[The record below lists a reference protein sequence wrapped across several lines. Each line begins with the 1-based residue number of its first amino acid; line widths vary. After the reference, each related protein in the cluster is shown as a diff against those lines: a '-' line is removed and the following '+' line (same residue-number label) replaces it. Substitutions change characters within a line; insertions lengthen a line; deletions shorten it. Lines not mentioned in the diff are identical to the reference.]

1 MSAIVLLSVI
11 IPAYNA
17 QTLLEQAVRSVLAQ
31 PCAEIEI
38 WIINDGSVDS
48 TGQIADR
55 LARED
60 PRVRVIHT
68 ENQGAAHA
76 RNLGLDAAAGDYVGF
91 LDADDVWCANA
102 VDGEVER
109 VLRSGQYDMLRFG
122 YFHGD
127 PELHWGKA
135 VPVAAGALQ
144 QGDPGYNRAVSGRSF
159 CSFLLRRPLL
169 KDLRFPERI
178 RYHEDI
184 TFLFLFARKS
194 CNILL
199 INRYLFVYRNHLAS
213 AMHAMPD
220 WRYIL
225 TDEIPAWQWARSRA
239 AYEKDRA
246 DCDGMI
252 YSLMWDYL
260 RRSALLGVPGAA
272 LAEDMERCEA
282 FRDAMTRFG
291 SFWTSTKAV
300 TFFRHFQRNPKGVCR
315 IYRILGWVPRI
326 LRRLLRRPQLR
337 TIYLR
342 LKYRTSLNQYVR

>member
-1 MSAIVLLSVI
+1 MSAVVLLSVI
-11 IPAYNA
+11 IPAYNT
-17 QTLLEQAVRSVLAQ
+17 QNHLEQAVRSVLAQ
-31 PCAEIEI
+31 PCTELEI
-38 WIINDGSVDS
+38 WIIDDGSADS

-55 LARED
+55 LAGED

-68 ENQGAAHA
+68 ANGGAAHA
-76 RNLGLDAAAGDYVGF
+76 RNLGLDMASGDYVAF

-102 VDGEVER
+102 LDGGVER
-109 VLRSGQYDMLRFG
+109 VLRSGQYDMLGFG

-127 PELHWGKA
+127 PELRRGKA

-144 QGDPGYNRAVSGRSF
+144 KGEPGYNRAVSGRSF
-159 CSFLLRRPLL
+159 CSFLLRRALL
-169 KDLRFPERI
+169 GDLRFPDGI

-225 TDEIPAWQWARSRA
+225 TEEIPAWQWARSRA
-239 AYEKDRA
+239 DSEKDRS

-260 RRSALLGVPGAA
+260 HRSAMWGMPGAA
-272 LAEDMERCEA
+272 LAEDMEGCEA
-282 FRDAMTRFG
+282 FGDVMTRFG
-291 SFWTSTKAV
+291 SFWTSARAV
-300 TFFRHFQRNPKGVCR
+300 TFFDRFRRNPEGVCLG
-315 IYRILGWVPRI
+315 YRILGTVPRTLRWLLRKPF
-326 LRRLLRRPQLR
+326 LRRV
-337 TIYLR
+337 YLH
-342 LKYRTSLNQYVR
+342 LKYQIDLTKYVT